1 MYFKNYA
8 TRKVERISQDV
19 ELKEK
24 HIDYKCNTLYRNPS
38 IIQSILKTTRQV
50 YNGPRVVKFITA
62 KGKKLLVKNDF

>member
-38 IIQSILKTTRQV
+38 IIHSILKTKK
-50 YNGPRVVKFITA
+50 YKVKHEGNIHFS
-62 KGKKLLVKNDF
+62 L